1 MASKTTTDHEE
12 IRRWAEERGGKPACV
27 RGTGGDGD
35 IGMLRIEFPD
45 RPQSKDENLKE
56 ISWDAWF
63 KAFDANDLALVY
75 QETTSD
81 GRISRFNKIVSRNAA
96 EEERSSQRTG

>member
-1 MASKTTTDHEE
+1 MASLITTDREK

-45 RPQSKDENLKE
+45 RPQSNDENLKP
-56 ISWDAWF
+56 ISWDEWF
-63 KAFDANDLALVY
+63 KAFDANELALVH
-75 QETTSD
+75 QERMSD
-81 GRISRFNKIVSRNAA
+81 GRISRFNKIVSRKTA
-96 EEERSSQRTG
+96 EEELSS